1 MRPITTLRRP
11 RSFRTATVLSLLAA
25 LLSACERLDVDA
37 PPPALAADTDTLSA
51 LPSSTLDIPL
61 TYDLSPVVQALEK
74 AVPRKFGDI
83 NERHPIPGHSRV
95 AVAFEGV
102 RDPFQVSLDGQT
114 ARLNA
119 IIHYKGRGWY
129 DAPLVPEVS
138 TSCGI
143 GGVEPR
149 ARVSIAAPLRITPD
163 WHLRARTRIEKVEPA
178 SSEPR
183 DQCTVTVIKND
194 VTARV
199 TDAARK
205 VLEGKRAFV
214 DERIAALNIRSRF
227 EEWWH
232 LLQQPIR
239 LTDSVWLVI
248 NPTAV
253 RMGETVGVKRTLVTA
268 LGFSASPRVVTGP
281 RPEPVLTP
289 LPPLYPAAVGSGLH
303 ILLEGFFD
311 YGLAT
316 RMLEKELVGKKVE
329 KAGKTI
335 EVRQVRLFGIGAG
348 RLALELRFRGAANGH
363 VYFVGTPRY
372 DPATRQL
379 YVPDLEYD
387 VGSSNLLVSGFEWL
401 KHDDVQNDIRSR
413 ARWPVGGIISEG
425 REQLEKG
432 LNRELARG
440 VNLVADVDSVAGIA
454 VHARRANIRMQA
466 RADANARL
474 TVRKGT

>member
-1 MRPITTLRRP
+1 MRPSASFQVRLLRI
-11 RSFRTATVLSLLAA
+11 AIAA
-25 LLSACERLDVDA
+25 LPGAGAAACERLDVDA
-37 PPPALAADTDTLSA
+37 PPPAVVADTDTLPPLA
-51 LPSSTLDIPL
+51 SSTLDIPL
-61 TYDLSPVVQALEK
+61 TYDLSPVVRALEK

-95 AVAFEGV
+95 QVAFEGV
-102 RDPFQVSLDGQT
+102 RDPFRVSLDGQT
-114 ARLNA
+114 ARLTA

-129 DAPLVPEVS
+129 DAPIVPEVS
-138 TSCGI
+138 TSCGLTDPQ
-143 GGVEPR
+143 PR
-149 ARVSIAAPLRITPD
+149 ARVEIAAPLRITPD
-163 WHLRARTRIEKVEPA
+163 WHLRAKTRIEKVEAA
-178 SSEPR
+178 STER
-183 DQCTVTVIKND
+183 ADQCKVTPLKID
-194 VTARV
+194 VTPRV

-205 VLEGKRAFV
+205 VLEGKRSFI
-214 DERIAALNIRSRF
+214 DERIASLNIRSRF

-239 LTDSVWLVI
+239 LTDSVWVVI

-268 LGFSASPRVVTGP
+268 LGFSASPRVVTGV

-303 ILLEGFFD
+303 ILLEGFID

-316 RMLEKELVGKKVE
+316 RLLEKEIVGKKIE

-335 EVRQVRLFGIGAG
+335 EVRSVRLFGIGG
-348 RLALELRFRGAANGH
+348 GKLALELHFRGAANGH

-387 VGSSNLLVSGFEWL
+387 VGSANLLVSGFEWL
-401 KHDDVQNDIRSR
+401 KHGDVQDDIRSR
-413 ARWPVGGIISEG
+413 ARWPVVGIMSEG
-425 REQLEKG
+425 REQLQKG
-432 LNRELARG
+432 LNRELAPG
-440 VNLVADVDSVAGIA
+440 VNLVAVVDSVRGIA
-454 VHARRANIRMQA
+454 VRARRANIRLQA
-466 RADANARL
+466 QADANAHL
-474 TVRKGT
+474 MVKQGT